1 MMMTQQALWQ
11 HVNRVLVAKC
21 ISELQYEECLVPEGG
36 ADCWTLNL
44 ASGARY
50 RFFAWQSLWGQLRLN
65 AESLMRNGKPVDS
78 AAQFFIDAQGEL
90 GMDDIVLA
98 NLLEECA
105 QTLQGDLQSWWLRQS
120 VSARQMAQMDVDGK
134 QPYLHGRPEC
144 HRRFGQGWE
153 QQPFQSIPGPGD
165 LQQKDFW
172 E

>member
-1 MMMTQQALWQ
+1 M
-11 HVNRVLVAKC
+11 LVAKC

-105 QTLQGDLQSWWLRQS
+105 TPPPNGPIQIRFPVLGFVFWRTKKLVCRSTLKSLALSN
-120 VSARQMAQMDVDGK
+120 
-134 QPYLHGRPEC
+134 
-144 HRRFGQGWE
+144 
-153 QQPFQSIPGPGD
+153 
-165 LQQKDFW
+165 
-172 E
+172 